1 MPAARSVGA
10 TIATVLAA
18 FAMPR
23 DCGVRASSRL
33 ISDYGTP
40 YTIVPMVLD
49 LLRLTVAF
57 GGVALLVLFWYWLMD
72 SIGTF

>member
-1 MPAARSVGA
+1 
-10 TIATVLAA
+10 
-18 FAMPR
+18 
-23 DCGVRASSRL
+23 
-33 ISDYGTP
+33 
-40 YTIVPMVLD
+40 MVVD